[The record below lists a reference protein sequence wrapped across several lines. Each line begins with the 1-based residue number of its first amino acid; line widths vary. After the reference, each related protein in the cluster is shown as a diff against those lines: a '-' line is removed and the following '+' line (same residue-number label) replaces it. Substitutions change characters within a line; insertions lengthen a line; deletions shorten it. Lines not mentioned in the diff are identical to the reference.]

1 MFFDDLHILRTIDR
15 LERAELTASLHSA
28 INLLPEVSD
37 NAAVYDDRD
46 YRNFT
51 LELQDAQRF
60 GFIDFRI
67 MLPGGNVAPPTPDGM
82 GANNYLAQMVEI
94 RLTSIGRD
102 RARCRVYEREPPDPG
117 EDDGSP
123 ITQLVLQQIAE
134 IVGGTYAPARL
145 RLFLEDSG
153 LPRDMIPSIDVVP
166 VDGLL
171 ELFSLFDGTASQR
184 RALREFLGKWLS
196 QALASGPNQDEE
208 KELSAELARQG
219 WHLRNERLVRGEPVR
234 RATLAPFLGG
244 DLLLNLHPQIQEA
257 ARGPFND
264 GHRAAA
270 VLAALIAIEVRV
282 RDLLGGTDR
291 LGVALMGDAFDTDQP
306 ALAINGLAD
315 ADDRDE
321 QRGFAFIFKGAM
333 LGVRNP
339 KAHGR
344 WEALEERRA
353 LDYLGLASL
362 LMRRLDDAEEIRR
375 AAGSAAAG
383 GGEGSPA

>member
-1 MFFDDLHILRTIDR
+1 VFFDDLHILRTIDR
-15 LERAELTASLHSA
+15 LERAELTGPLYAA
-28 INLLPEVSD
+28 INLLPEVTD
-37 NAAVYDDRD
+37 NAPVYDDRD
-46 YRNFT
+46 YRNFIRE
-51 LELQDAQRF
+51 LEDAQRC
-60 GFIDFRI
+60 GFIEFRI
-67 MLPGGNVAPPTPDGM
+67 MRYGGDVAPPSPDAM
-82 GANNYLAQMVEI
+82 GANNYLAQMVEL

-102 RARCRVYEREPPDPG
+102 RARLRVYEREPPDPS

-123 ITQLVLQQIAE
+123 ITQLVFQQIAE
-134 IVGGTYAPARL
+134 IVGRTYAPARL
-145 RLFLEDSG
+145 RLFLEDSS
-153 LPRDMIPSIDVVP
+153 LPPDMIPALGDDP
-166 VDGLL
+166 VGGLL
-171 ELFSLFDGTASQR
+171 ALFSLFDGTASQR

-208 KELSAELARQG
+208 KELLAELARQG
-219 WHLRNERLVRGEPVR
+219 WHLRNERLVRGELVR
-234 RATLAPFLGG
+234 RVTLAPFLGG
-244 DLLLNLHPQIQEA
+244 DLLSNLHPQIQEA

-306 ALAINGLAD
+306 GLAINGLAD

-344 WEALEERRA
+344 WGELEERRA

-362 LMRRLDDAEEIRR
+362 LMRRLDDVEAIRDAVASD
-375 AAGSAAAG
+375 AATAG
-383 GGEGSPA
+383 GPGT

>member
-15 LERAELTASLHSA
+15 LERAELTGSLYSA
-28 INLLPEVSD
+28 INLLPEVTD
-37 NAAVYDDRD
+37 NVPVYDDRD
-46 YRNFT
+46 YRNFIRE
-51 LELQDAQRF
+51 LEDAQRF

-67 MLPGGNVAPPTPDGM
+67 MRYGGDTAPPNPDVM

-94 RLTSIGRD
+94 RLTATGRD

-123 ITQLVLQQIAE
+123 ITQLVFAQIAE
-134 IVGGTYAPARL
+134 IVGGTYAPGRL

-153 LPRDMIPSIDVVP
+153 LPRDMIPSLEAVS

-171 ELFSLFDGTASQR
+171 ELFALFDGTASHR

-196 QALASGPNQDEE
+196 QALSSGPNQDEE
-208 KELSAELARQG
+208 KELLAELARQG

-244 DLLLNLHPQIQEA
+244 DLLSNLHPQIQEA

-291 LGVALMGDAFDTDQP
+291 LGVAVMGDAFDTDQP
-306 ALAINGLAD
+306 ALAINALAD
-315 ADDRDE
+315 GDDRDE

-339 KAHGR
+339 KAHSP
-344 WEALEERRA
+344 WEDLEERRA
-353 LDYLGLASL
+353 LDYLALASL

-375 AAGSAAAG
+375 VAASGGSAG
-383 GGEGSPA
+383 

>member
-15 LERAELTASLHSA
+15 LEREGLTGSLYSA
-28 INLLPEVSD
+28 INLLPEVTD

-46 YRNFT
+46 YRNFIRE
-51 LELQDAQRF
+51 LEDAQRF
-60 GFIDFRI
+60 GYLDFRV
-67 MLPGGNVAPPTPDGM
+67 MRYGGDTAPPSPDVM

-94 RLTSIGRD
+94 RLTSVGRD

-123 ITQLVLQQIAE
+123 ITQLVLQRIAE
-134 IVGGTYAPARL
+134 IVGGTYAPGRL

-153 LPRDMIPSIDVVP
+153 LPSDMIPSLDGVP
-166 VDGLL
+166 VDGLC

-184 RALREFLGKWLS
+184 RALRTFLGKWLS
-196 QALASGPNQDEE
+196 QTLPSGPNQDEE
-208 KELSAELARQG
+208 KELLAELARQG

-244 DLLLNLHPQIQEA
+244 DLLSNFHPQIQEA

-270 VLAALIAIEVRV
+270 VLAALIAIELRV
-282 RDLLGGTDR
+282 RDLLDGTDR
-291 LGVALMGDAFDTDQP
+291 LGVALMGDAFDTDRP

-315 ADDRDE
+315 GDDRDE

-344 WEALEERRA
+344 WEELEERRA

-375 AAGSAAAG
+375 AASGGSQL
-383 GGEGSPA
+383 